1 MKNTVLILLGLFLMS
16 ATVVVNKMSD
26 RSKEQ
31 KVIIGRNLNILKSEI
46 QKNFDLGY
54 RVVTMVNQNQSSLPS
69 EVMIVMEK

>member
-16 ATVVVNKMSD
+16 ATVVVNRMSD
-26 RSKEQ
+26 RSVEQ

-54 RVVTMVNQNQSSLPS
+54 RVVAMVNQNQSSLPS
-69 EVMIVMEK
+69 EVMVVMEK